1 MMEVS
6 VMCFLVL
13 VTGLHSANMEI
24 AVVTC
29 AEEDFTCEK
38 DHKCI
43 PLRWHCDKEPDC
55 PDASD
60 EKPEDCSKKVCPH
73 GHFSCKNGVCLPP
86 TWVCDGSPDCAD
98 GDDEDKEKCKETTCR
113 EDQFKCVTEGYCIN
127 SRLKC
132 NGDKDCLDGSD
143 ELNCPSKASQCSE
156 DEFDCNNDGSECI
169 PHEQVCNGIKN
180 CANFMDEL
188 DSMCPETNPCDL
200 NNGGCNQKCVNKF
213 REHTHVCE
221 CYNGYRLMNGSTTT
235 CKDIDECKIFGSC
248 SQNCD
253 NTKGGYKCSCVHG
266 YTLKDHRYCKADGP
280 RSPELLLAAR
290 KDLRKI
296 NLETYHYTLLVSEE
310 KVFGAIAMDFDY
322 DDNMLFW
329 TDVAVEQVLKANFDN
344 ISDVKV
350 VADNE
355 TVQTPDGLA
364 VDWIYKHIYWTDTG
378 LDRIQVSTMDGSMRK
393 TLVDTDLDEPRAIVV
408 DPQNGYMYW
417 TDWGNKAKIER
428 CGMNGQGRVSIIEAD
443 DNTHDIIWP
452 NGLTIDYVDQRLYWI
467 DAKLHKIS
475 SINLNGGDMKVV
487 LRSHVHLN
495 HPFAITVFED
505 YLYWTDWPSESVRK
519 FTKFGSDTDS
529 VQTIALDLHSPMD
542 VQVFHKYRQPTSANV
557 CGSNNGGCSHFCLP
571 APNSATGSMNF
582 TCECP
587 DGFVHLPYD
596 LTKCVLAEETTCRED
611 QFKCVTEGYCINSRL
626 KCNGDK
632 DCLDGSDELD
642 CPSKASQCSE
652 DEFDCNN
659 DGSECISHE
668 LVCNGIKNCANFMD
682 ELASMCPASPD
693 INETNP
699 CDLNNG
705 GCNQNCVNKFREHTH
720 VCECYNGYRLMNGST
735 TICKDVNECEI
746 FGSCSQHC
754 DNTKG
759 GYKCSCV
766 HGYTLKDHRY
776 CKADGPR
783 SPELLLAD
791 RKDLRKI
798 NLETYHYTLLVSEEK
813 VFGAVAMDFD
823 YVDNMLFWTDVAVE
837 QVLKANL
844 DNISD
849 VKVVADNKTVQTPD
863 GLAVDWIYKHI
874 YWTDTGL
881 DRIQVST
888 MDGSMRKT
896 LVDTDLDEP
905 RAIVVDPQNGYMYWT
920 DWGNKAK
927 IEKCGMNGQG
937 RVSIIEADD
946 NTHDIV
952 WPNGLTIDYVD
963 QRLYWIDAKLH
974 KISSINLNGGD
985 MKVVLCSHV
994 HLNHPFAVTVFEDY
1008 LYWTDW
1014 PSESVRKFT
1023 KFGSDTD
1030 SVQTIAL
1037 DLHSPMDVQVFHK
1050 YRQPTSANVCGSN
1063 NGGCSHF
1070 CLPAPNSA
1078 TGSVNFTCE
1087 CPDGFVHLPH
1097 DLTKCVPAGSVELST
1112 KVPVATQTSKHT
1124 EVEVTLFGPG
1134 GYTIVSNGK
1143 WSDTV
1148 EAGQFETKEEENIGR
1163 IAGIVIV
1170 IGILLTL
1177 IIIIVVIVFVIYRR
1191 YRGKHGKSMNFD
1203 NPSY

>member
-1 MMEVS
+1 MNIFFWRIDS
-6 VMCFLVL
+6 LVL
-13 VTGLHSANMEI
+13 VFQLILFLHADINNVFGENQTCPSTQFQCTNGKCIILGWKCDDDDDCGDSSDEKDCP
-24 AVVTC
+24 VVTC

-98 GDDEDKEKCKETTCR
+98 GDDEDKNKCSAVLTCKDTEFTCTDGRCISSQFRCDGDKECSDGSDEDGCAPRECEADEFKCEKSSTCIKLDWKCDGDFDCVEDDHSDEQNCTVLESNHCSSSQFACKSNNECIHVSWKCDTDYDCQDLSDEEGCEETTCR

-156 DEFDCNNDGSECI
+156 DKFDCNNDGSECI

-188 DSMCPETNPCDL
+188 DTMCPETNPCKL

-221 CYNGYRLMNGSTTT
+221 CYKGYKLMNGSTTG
-235 CKDIDECKIFGSC
+235 CKDIDECQIFGSC
-248 SQNCD
+248 SQHCD
-253 NTKGGYKCSCVHG
+253 NTKGGYKCSCMHG
-266 YTLKDHRYCKADGP
+266 YTLKAHRYCKADGP
-280 RSPELLLAAR
+280 RDAELLLADR

-296 NLETYHYTLLVSEE
+296 HLETYHYTLLVSEE

-350 VADNE
+350 VADNK

-443 DNTHDIIWP
+443 DNTHDIVWP

-475 SINLNGGDMKVV
+475 SINLNGGDMKVI
-487 LRSHVHLN
+487 LRNHVHLN

-571 APNSATGSMNF
+571 APNNATGLLNF

-596 LTKCVLAEETTCRED
+596 LTKCILAENA
-611 QFKCVTEGYCINSRL
+611 TEGNPTGPRNNTNGKTKSPNNSHQL
-626 KCNGDK
+626 
-632 DCLDGSDELD
+632 
-642 CPSKASQCSE
+642 Q
-652 DEFDCNN
+652 
-659 DGSECISHE
+659 
-668 LVCNGIKNCANFMD
+668 
-682 ELASMCPASPD
+682 
-693 INETNP
+693 
-699 CDLNNG
+699 
-705 GCNQNCVNKFREHTH
+705 
-720 VCECYNGYRLMNGST
+720 ST
-735 TICKDVNECEI
+735 T
-746 FGSCSQHC
+746 Q
-754 DNTKG
+754 
-759 GYKCSCV
+759 
-766 HGYTLKDHRY
+766 
-776 CKADGPR
+776 
-783 SPELLLAD
+783 
-791 RKDLRKI
+791 
-798 NLETYHYTLLVSEEK
+798 
-813 VFGAVAMDFD
+813 
-823 YVDNMLFWTDVAVE
+823 
-837 QVLKANL
+837 
-844 DNISD
+844 
-849 VKVVADNKTVQTPD
+849 
-863 GLAVDWIYKHI
+863 
-874 YWTDTGL
+874 
-881 DRIQVST
+881 
-888 MDGSMRKT
+888 
-896 LVDTDLDEP
+896 
-905 RAIVVDPQNGYMYWT
+905 
-920 DWGNKAK
+920 
-927 IEKCGMNGQG
+927 
-937 RVSIIEADD
+937 
-946 NTHDIV
+946 
-952 WPNGLTIDYVD
+952 
-963 QRLYWIDAKLH
+963 
-974 KISSINLNGGD
+974 
-985 MKVVLCSHV
+985 
-994 HLNHPFAVTVFEDY
+994 
-1008 LYWTDW
+1008 
-1014 PSESVRKFT
+1014 
-1023 KFGSDTD
+1023 
-1030 SVQTIAL
+1030 
-1037 DLHSPMDVQVFHK
+1037 
-1050 YRQPTSANVCGSN
+1050 
-1063 NGGCSHF
+1063 
-1070 CLPAPNSA
+1070 
-1078 TGSVNFTCE
+1078 
-1087 CPDGFVHLPH
+1087 
-1097 DLTKCVPAGSVELST
+1097 GSVELST

-1124 EVEVTLFGPG
+1124 EVEVTSSGPG
-1134 GYTIVSNGK
+1134 GYTIVNNGNQ
-1143 WSDTV
+1143 SVTV
-1148 EAGQFETKEEENIGR
+1148 EAGQFETKEEEDIGR
-1163 IAGIVIV
+1163 IAGIVI
-1170 IGILLTL
+1170 GILLTL
-1177 IIIIVVIVFVIYRR
+1177 VIIIVVIVFIVYRR
-1191 YRGKHGKSMNFD
+1191 YRGKTGKSMNFD
-1203 NPSY
+1203 NPVYRKTTTDEQFIIEKNNESLPPSLQPLTQTV